1 MKLGLYLHFPYC
13 VAKCPYCDFNS
24 YQLKEDNQISSYIP
38 ALYQEIT
45 AYSKKLKKSNVKAIY
60 LGGGTPT
67 ILSGA
72 QICNILEFCKDKFTI
87 DKNAE
92 ITIEANPGTL
102 DGEKIKL
109 LIESGINRLSL
120 GAQSFNNLLLKK
132 LGRIH
137 NTQDIIDSYYLA
149 REMGFNN
156 INLDIMFALPDQTTE
171 DLKVTLKKA
180 VSLKSDHLS
189 LYNLTIHPETKYYE
203 KYKKGQLNLPG
214 EDEEFNMYHWAINFL
229 EENDFEHYEI
239 ANFARPN
246 KRSMHNLI
254 YWQNLPYLGIGAGA
268 YSFLKGYRY
277 MNFKDPVKYINEISI
292 GKLPIDQGEK
302 LSIKKRMIETI
313 ILGLRTKDGISYKKF
328 LKRFK
333 VDINSIFH
341 QQINKLVNLK
351 LLIKDDCRIKLTK
364 KGIFLANIVFREFVD

>member
-1 MKLGLYLHFPYC
+1 MELGLYLHFPYC
-13 VAKCPYCDFNS
+13 VSKCPYCDFNS
-24 YQLKEDNQISSYIP
+24 YQVEKDNQISSYIS
-38 ALYQEIT
+38 ALYQEINI
-45 AYSKKLKKSNVKAIY
+45 YSKKLEKSKIRTIY

-67 ILSGA
+67 ILSGV
-72 QICNILEFCKDKFTI
+72 QIYNILEFCKDKFII

-109 LIESGINRLSL
+109 LIDSGINRLSL

-277 MNFKDPVKYINEISI
+277 MNFKDPAKYIKEISI